1 MFCEKC
7 GNQIQDGTA
16 FCSACG
22 NRVGEVPVAS
32 SSVTVMPVED
42 NVIIKSKKDL
52 IYERF
57 CQYMTSN
64 PLIVGF
70 NPTFGELENYE
81 EGTNGMV
88 YCELVASTRNQLGK
102 TKNTRFGAV
111 IEAVEADGN
120 VVFKGAG
127 PQLVTPLTGTKMLK
141 KVMGFKSK

>member
-1 MFCEKC
+1 MFCVKC